1 MKIFEIGGLFQDPEL
16 MAAFQDPEVA
26 AAFQDISTNPANM
39 AKYQNNPKVMQL
51 INKMMGKFGGGGA
64 PGGMPGMPGMGG
76 GMPGMGGGMPGMGG
90 MGGFPGM
97 GGMPGGFPGGASAPT
112 KCTAGWL
119 CDDYELA
126 APKGDNLAFDIHFL
140 MSLLFPL
147 IV

>member
-1 MKIFEIGGLFQDPEL
+1 MGRAKAAEDAKNNPSSEGMPGGMDDLGGLGGLFQDPEL

-64 PGGMPGMPGMGG
+64 PGGMPGM
-76 GMPGMGGGMPGMGG
+76 GGGMPGMGG

-97 GGMPGGFPGGASAPT
+97 GGMPGGFPGGAS
-112 KCTAGWL
+112 
-119 CDDYELA
+119 
-126 APKGDNLAFDIHFL
+126 
-140 MSLLFPL
+140 
-147 IV
+147 